1 MRPEIYPKLL
11 ENPYKRKTGEIR
23 LEKGRIMSRIELDRL
38 ASAYPGIIEGSAL
51 SLTEIISYMSA
62 LLGMLGDQLS
72 TRLGLTVPGI
82 YESNQFAAQMME
94 RGMWLPFDIL
104 VLAIA
109 VALPA
114 LLIHKTR
121 VQGRWVTLSFP
132 LLFGAARLFATV
144 WNLRLFILLS

>member
-1 MRPEIYPKLL
+1 
-11 ENPYKRKTGEIR
+11 
-23 LEKGRIMSRIELDRL
+23 
-38 ASAYPGIIEGSAL
+38 
-51 SLTEIISYMSA
+51 
-62 LLGMLGDQLS
+62 
-72 TRLGLTVPGI
+72 
-82 YESNQFAAQMME
+82 ME
-94 RGMWLPFDIL
+94 CGMWLPFDIL

-121 VQGRWVTLSFP
+121 VQGRRVTLSFP